1 MQINTKIFQTSI
13 LLILLSQPLLAQ
25 NTWIKRADFGG
36 KGRYGAVA
44 FTIGNRAYVGVGLD
58 NNLNYH
64 DFWEFNPNLN
74 TWSQKADVPV
84 APKISPIA
92 FSIGGKGY
100 IGCGDGKNDF
110 WQYDPVKDTWTAL
123 GPVPGYSRL
132 YPVCFT
138 IGNKGYMATGIAWGG
153 KILLHDLWQY
163 DPATDHWTQKA
174 DFPGGKRYIASGF
187 SIGGKGYIGCG
198 IDSNQKVYNDFWEYD
213 TLTDKWTKKADMG
226 LHPRFGGVGYSIG
239 SNGFMGFG
247 FMPGVGNNKDLWEY
261 DTTQNKWTALPS
273 CDQSFPGD
281 GSVAFVLDG
290 NAYVCTGDNRTTFTD
305 IGPYCGSDM
314 WEYGRHTAGVDSK
327 YLATEISIYPVPNTG
342 KFNLQAEKPIK
353 SITIFD
359 IDGRIV
365 YKDPAISG
373 NPFNLNIEISVPG
386 GIYLLKI
393 DSEEGELVKRLVIC
407 K

>member
-1 MQINTKIFQTSI
+1 MQINTKIYQTSI

-138 IGNKGYMATGIAWGG
+138 IGN
-153 KILLHDLWQY
+153 
-163 DPATDHWTQKA
+163 
-174 DFPGGKRYIASGF
+174 
-187 SIGGKGYIGCG
+187 
-198 IDSNQKVYNDFWEYD
+198 
-213 TLTDKWTKKADMG
+213 
-226 LHPRFGGVGYSIG
+226 
-239 SNGFMGFG
+239 
-247 FMPGVGNNKDLWEY
+247 
-261 DTTQNKWTALPS
+261 
-273 CDQSFPGD
+273 
-281 GSVAFVLDG
+281 
-290 NAYVCTGDNRTTFTD
+290 
-305 IGPYCGSDM
+305 
-314 WEYGRHTAGVDSK
+314 
-327 YLATEISIYPVPNTG
+327 ISIYSSLGVLVKNIVVRPED
-342 KFNLQAEKPIK
+342 K
-353 SITIFD
+353 ITD
-359 IDGRIV
+359 IILEGTALSPGLYTITASNSELISQKRIV
-365 YKDPAISG
+365 KY
-373 NPFNLNIEISVPG
+373 
-386 GIYLLKI
+386 
-393 DSEEGELVKRLVIC
+393 
-407 K
+407 